1 MSNDLPPGGSRE
13 TKPEA
18 LSENITTDIIS
29 NNTKEGSEQTD
40 IATAEPK
47 VDLPTEVEHQ
57 KANGDSKTEQHKNG
71 NSNGKAEPGA
81 AIEDSKELTENDDV
95 APKAPEPLAVGT
107 VVLAKVKGYSA
118 WPGII
123 LSDDMIP
130 DDVLYLKPKSIKQ
143 RSKPNDKAPLDTT
156 VYGVRFFV
164 EISHVWSARENIT
177 VLTKEIINNYVNKQK
192 GKRETKLLQAYKIAL
207 NPPSL
212 SSIAQEIAERR
223 QLEEEEDEEEERE
236 ASEEPVRTRSRG
248 KKEPKSAATPK
259 KELSTKNAS
268 TNKRKSRTSNAAANS
283 ETKERTLP
291 LKRTKIE
298 QAPEPVIVTDTD
310 ASLDS
315 SATVAAHLPAPATSL
330 AKDLKEHLET
340 RTKLVRSIRHR
351 LQRGFIGRTPLSEE
365 LSDLSNHLGRLEA
378 LPELELSVMRETKI
392 KKLLSAILRTKDIP
406 EESKYK
412 FKSRITTVLAGWN
425 KLSAEQADS
434 SASAT
439 ESLTPVPDSALNHTI
454 ADSTSS
460 ASISAQPSQ
469 PETVS
474 ASATATVS

>member
-1 MSNDLPPGGSRE
+1 MSNELVPEGSKE
-13 TKPEA
+13 IKPET
-18 LSENITTDIIS
+18 LSESITTDIIS

-40 IATAEPK
+40 IAAAEPK
-47 VDLPTEVEHQ
+47 VDLPTKVEHQ
-57 KANGDSKTEQHKNG
+57 EENGDSKIKEHTNG
-71 NSNGKAEPGA
+71 NSNGKADPGA
-81 AIEDSKELTENDDV
+81 AIDDSKKRAGSNDV
-95 APKAPEPLAVGT
+95 ALEAPEPLPVGT

-130 DDVLYLKPKSIKQ
+130 DDVLFLKPKSIKQ
-143 RSKPNDKAPLDTT
+143 RSKPNDKTPLDTT

-164 EISHVWSARENIT
+164 EISHVWSSRENIT

-223 QLEEEEDEEEERE
+223 QLEEEDEEEDRE

-248 KKEPKSAATPK
+248 RKDNKSAAAPK
-259 KELSTKNAS
+259 KELPTKNAS
-268 TNKRKSRTSNAAANS
+268 INKRKSRTSNATANS
-283 ETKERTLP
+283 ETKEQTPP

-298 QAPEPVIVTDTD
+298 DAPEQVATGDTD
-310 ASLDS
+310 ASLES
-315 SATVAAHLPAPATSL
+315 SATVTAHSPAPATSL

-365 LSDLSNHLGRLEA
+365 LPDLSNHLGRLEA

-406 EESKYK
+406 EENKYK
-412 FKSRITTVLAGWN
+412 FKSRITNVLAGWN
-425 KLSAEQADS
+425 KLSAEQTDS

-439 ESLTPVPDSALNHTI
+439 ESLTPVPDSTLNHTI
-454 ADSTSS
+454 ADSKSS
-460 ASISAQPSQ
+460 ASISAQPSK
-469 PETVS
+469 PGSVPV
-474 ASATATVS
+474 SATASVS

>member
-1 MSNDLPPGGSRE
+1 MSSDLPPEGSRE
-13 TKPEA
+13 TMPEA
-18 LSENITTDIIS
+18 LSESVTADIIS

-71 NSNGKAEPGA
+71 NSNGKVEPGA
-81 AIEDSKELTENDDV
+81 AIKDSKKHADNDDI
-95 APKAPEPLAVGT
+95 APKAPKPLPVGT

-143 RSKPNDKAPLDTT
+143 RSKPNDKTLLDTT

-177 VLTKEIINNYVNKQK
+177 VLTREIINNYVNKQK

-248 KKEPKSAATPK
+248 RKENKSVATPI

-268 TNKRKSRTSNAAANS
+268 TNKRKSRISNAAANS
-283 ETKERTLP
+283 ETKERPP

-298 QAPEPVIVTDTD
+298 DAPEPVIVADTG
-310 ASLDS
+310 ASLGS
-315 SATVAAHLPAPATSL
+315 SATVAAHSPTPATSL

-365 LSDLSNHLGRLEA
+365 LPDLSNHLGRLEG

-412 FKSRITTVLAGWN
+412 FKSRITAVLAGWN
-425 KLSAEQADS
+425 KLSAEQTDS

-439 ESLTPVPDSALNHTI
+439 ESLTPVPDSVMNHTI

-460 ASISAQPSQ
+460 ASISAHPSQ
-469 PETVS
+469 PGTVP
-474 ASATATVS
+474 ASATASVS